1 MHSTTAHADW
11 LTGPWSS
18 YFGCEKKKEVG
29 EIAATS
35 ATTSLGALLGR
46 HKLTDE
52 RAHAFIDAFA
62 GARAATQT
70 TPYVLSVARSPR
82 SSALLR
88 ISMYVSGALVA
99 YEQLACE

>member
-11 LTGPWSS
+11 QTGTWSS
-18 YFGCEKKKEVG
+18 YFGCEKKNEAREV
-29 EIAATS
+29 AATS
-35 ATTSLGALLGR
+35 FGALFGR

-52 RAHAFIDAFA
+52 RVHSFIDVFA
-62 GARAATQT
+62 GARVATQT

-82 SSALLR
+82 SAVMLR

-99 YEQLACE
+99 YQQLVCE